1 MVVVGTYNMSF
12 AGDLFWNTDK
22 PMPTRGVSEHSFHL
36 RDPLNGKAEVAGSVG
51 KRTFWNNAKEHLSH
65 FIANKKP
72 LAVGLQEM
80 NLTNAETRAT
90 ENAKA
95 PQEGLDLRGV
105 QGTMAITKMAEGIPD
120 TKYKTIEAEKEFQY
134 GKPALQII
142 YNADILT
149 SIPKTQII
157 DNENQAGRPLLM
169 AYFETEKV
177 LLVNMHGAQDAP
189 NGLFEKEFNDMMQN
203 NKNFLEEKVNT
214 FLGDESPEHIYIM
227 GDFNDRYDAITEF
240 SIKGKSVSYNGDSPK
255 ACCHNWDSMGKETER
270 EKIKKEKAGEN
281 LSEKVQGKKSITI
294 NNEEKNGQIKIP
306 EEHGIN
312 IADYINKGDKVF
324 SSDNDAGE
332 LHIYTGDMTEA
343 EYMNNPSNKSDHE
356 LVYME
361 IKEAP
366 ATEGAATAATEGAA
380 TETPTTETTTTETPT
395 TETTTTETTTA
406 GGWSLFKGGKRKS
419 RKGRKSKKNKKSNR
433 KTKKMARKSK
443 KRGKK

>member
-12 AGDLFWNTDK
+12 AGDLFWNTDNTDK

-36 RDPLNGKAEVAGSVG
+36 RDPLDGEAKVEGSVG
-51 KRTFWNNAKEHLSH
+51 KRSFWNNAKKHLKH

-90 ENAKA
+90 ENAEK

-105 QGTMAITKMAEGIPD
+105 QGTMAITEMAEGIPD
-120 TKYKTIEAEKEFQY
+120 TNYKTIEAEKEFQF

-142 YNADILT
+142 YNADILK
-149 SIPKTQII
+149 SIPKSQII

-189 NGLFEKEFNDMMQN
+189 NGLFEKEFNDMMQK
-203 NKNFLEEKVNT
+203 NKKFLEKQVDE
-214 FLGDESPEHIYIM
+214 FLEDKIPDHIYIM

-270 EKIKKEKAGEN
+270 EKIRKEKAGEN

-332 LHIYTGDMTEA
+332 LHIYTGGKED
-343 EYMNNPSNKSDHE
+343 YMKNPSDKSDHE

-380 TETPTTETTTTETPT
+380 TAATEGAAPEV
-395 TETTTTETTTA
+395 TETTTA

>member
-36 RDPLNGKAEVAGSVG
+36 RDPLDGEAKVEGSVG
-51 KRTFWNNAKEHLSH
+51 KRSFWNNAKTHLKH

-80 NLTNAETRAT
+80 NLTNDTTRAT
-90 ENAKA
+90 ENAEK

-105 QGTMAITKMAEGIPD
+105 QGTMAITEMAEGIPD
-120 TKYKTIEAEKEFQY
+120 TNYKTIEAEKEFQF

-142 YNADILT
+142 YNADILK
-149 SIPKTQII
+149 SIPKSQII
-157 DNENQAGRPLLM
+157 DNDNQAGRPLLM

-189 NGLFEKEFNDMMQN
+189 NGLFEKEFNDMMQK
-203 NKNFLEEKVNT
+203 NKKFLEKQVDE
-214 FLGDESPEHIYIM
+214 FLEDKIPDHIYIM

-270 EKIKKEKAGEN
+270 EKIRKEKAGEN

-332 LHIYTGDMTEA
+332 LHIYTGGKED
-343 EYMNNPSNKSDHE
+343 YMNKPSNKSDHE

-361 IKEAP
+361 INEQPAEVTAAP
-366 ATEGAATAATEGAA
+366 EGATTAPEVTAAPEGA
-380 TETPTTETTTTETPT
+380 TTAPEVTAAPEGA
-395 TETTTTETTTA
+395 TTA